1 MNTEEYLT
9 ELEALQATLAEER
22 LAHQRTKRILET
34 RLSASNALLGE
45 ALDRQDTAEA
55 RLSALMAENRTLK
68 RRLKLDHTLAAVMPW
83 STHRQHAGSASM
95 PLFFC

>member
-1 MNTEEYLT
+1 MNKEHYLI
-9 ELEALQATLAEER
+9 ELEALQAAIAEER
-22 LAHQRTKRILET
+22 LAHQRTKRVLET

-55 RLSALMAENRTLK
+55 RLSALASENRTLK
-68 RRLKLDHTLAAVMPW
+68 RRLELEHTLEAIMPW
-83 STHRQHAGSASM
+83 ATQRQHASSNSM

>member
-1 MNTEEYLT
+1 MTQAHQLT
-9 ELEALQATLAEER
+9 ELEALQAMIAEER
-22 LAHQRTKRILET
+22 LAHQRTKRVLET

-55 RLSALMAENRTLK
+55 RLSALTAENRTLK
-68 RRLKLDHTLAAVMPW
+68 RRLELERSLDAVMPW
-83 STHRQHAGSASM
+83 ATHRQQASSSSM